1 MNARFLAIVLVG
13 TTLFLASSA
22 RATTVRTGSG
32 YGQQEGY
39 AACAS
44 SSDPCIGVQLASF
57 EDDIDGTEYPVY
69 QYAYLGGSVTTPVT
83 IDLVDFGAV
92 AAGSALA
99 LPVLDASLP
108 TGVFSCGT
116 GSVVVDSSF
125 PPKTVTVVNSMGN
138 TVPVPCTPGSQVTS
152 VNQTGVNFTVS
163 PAVSDLVLFTT
174 DGNLDT
180 SGATA
185 APEPSSLAL
194 LGLGL
199 ISFAFLSKR
208 RVQA

>member
-22 RATTVRTGSG
+22 RATTVRSGSG
-32 YGQQEGY
+32 YGEQEGY

-44 SSDPCIGVQLASF
+44 SSEPCIGAQLASF

-69 QYAYLGGSVTTPVT
+69 QYAFVEDSTPIT

-92 AAGSALA
+92 AAGSSLT

-116 GSVVVDSSF
+116 GSVVLDSTDT
-125 PPKTVTVVNSMGN
+125 TVTVVNSKGA
-138 TVPVPCTPGSQVTS
+138 TVPVPCTPGSQVSS

-174 DGNLDT
+174 DGNLST
-180 SGATA
+180 GGSTA

-199 ISFAFLSKR
+199 ISCAFLSR
-208 RVQA
+208 RRAHA